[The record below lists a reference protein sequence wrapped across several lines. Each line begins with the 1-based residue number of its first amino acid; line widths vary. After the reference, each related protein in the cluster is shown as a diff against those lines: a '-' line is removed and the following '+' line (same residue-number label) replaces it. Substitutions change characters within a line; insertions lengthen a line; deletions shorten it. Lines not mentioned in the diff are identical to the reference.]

1 MQSTDAGARPKPEAA
16 AQTGGGNGTGRTLGK
31 EIAIRLRW
39 LRHRLAMGIGSLP
52 AGVDHEK
59 VLAEVAEE
67 GALGVRYLFMV
78 VMASAIATL
87 GLLLSSPAVIIGA
100 MLISPLMGPIMLLGF
115 SLCLLDLHAMRRS
128 LISLVAGVA
137 GALIIAILIVMF
149 SPLREATPEI
159 LARTRPNLFDLLV
172 AIFSGLAGGYS
183 VIHRK
188 GAAIVGVAIATALM
202 PPIAVVGF
210 GLATFNLVIA
220 GGAFFLFMTNLLAI
234 ALSVTGLAWLHG
246 FATVHAKR
254 FARWQ
259 TAMVLVV
266 FVALSLPLG
275 LSLRD
280 IAYETRVTNIVREQA
295 MMPFAGQD
303 AELNAISVSFPAG
316 KPIAIQQTVLTH
328 ARVADA
334 EAQLQK
340 RYKELLGR
348 DVDMTLNQ
356 VLVADDQTLDAG
368 RVRELAASSIA
379 PLRLR
384 IEQLDARVDTEAV
397 IRAAVPFRTLAID
410 INSTVQS
417 VRIIPTAD
425 TALGLAGLHEAEGVL
440 AARFTGWDVRVLPP
454 EQPVP
459 DIPFAT
465 GAVLDDAGKAAID
478 VAVWCLRAWD
488 IKKAEVRGEAAL
500 GGGTAAGRKLSLE
513 RADAV
518 AVALRAAG
526 IETTAVS
533 SYGEKGQAEEER
545 RLGRLHFEAARV
557 VPQH

>member
-1 MQSTDAGARPKPEAA
+1 
-16 AQTGGGNGTGRTLGK
+16 
-31 EIAIRLRW
+31 
-39 LRHRLAMGIGSLP
+39 MGIGSLP
-52 AGVDHEK
+52 RGIDHAGV
-59 VLAEVAEE
+59 LSEVNED
-67 GALGVRYLFMV
+67 GCLSVRYVFMV

-115 SLCLLDLHAMRRS
+115 SLCLLDFDAMRRA
-128 LISLVAGVA
+128 LISLASGVA
-137 GALIIAILIVMF
+137 AALVIAIVIVMV

-188 GAAIVGVAIATALM
+188 GGTIVGVAIATALM

-210 GLATFNLVIA
+210 GLATFNIVIA

-259 TAMVLVV
+259 TGMVLLV

-275 LSLRD
+275 LTLRD

-295 MMPFAGQD
+295 LMPFEGQQ
-303 AELNAISVSFPAG
+303 AELSAIRVQFPAG
-316 KPIAIQQTVLTH
+316 SPIQIQQTVLTH
-328 ARVADA
+328 ARVAGA
-334 EAQLQK
+334 EEKLQQL
-340 RYKELLGR
+340 YKELLGR

-379 PLRLR
+379 PLRLQ
-384 IEQLDARVDTEAV
+384 IEELDARVDTEADL
-397 IRAAVPFRTLAID
+397 RAAVPFRTLAVD
-410 INSTVQS
+410 VNSSAKS
-417 VRIIPTAD
+417 VRIIPATD
-425 TALGLAGLHEAEGVL
+425 TQLGLAGLHEAETQI
-440 AARFTGWDVRVLPP
+440 AARFAGWDIRVLPSQQDLP
-454 EQPVP
+454 R
-459 DIPFAT
+459 IPFASANTLDDT
-465 GAVLDDAGKAAID
+465 GKSVLD
-478 VAVWCLRAWD
+478 VVVWCLRAWD
-488 IKKAEVRGEAAL
+488 VKQVDVRGHATL
-500 GGGTAAGRKLSLE
+500 GGGTAAGRRVALARALAV
-513 RADAV
+513 ADA
-518 AVALRAAG
+518 LKAAG
-526 IETTAVS
+526 IEATPVS
-533 SYGEKGQAEEER
+533 AYGAAGQAAEER
-545 RLGRLHFEAARV
+545 RLGQLFFEAV
-557 VPQH
+557 EVLPKS